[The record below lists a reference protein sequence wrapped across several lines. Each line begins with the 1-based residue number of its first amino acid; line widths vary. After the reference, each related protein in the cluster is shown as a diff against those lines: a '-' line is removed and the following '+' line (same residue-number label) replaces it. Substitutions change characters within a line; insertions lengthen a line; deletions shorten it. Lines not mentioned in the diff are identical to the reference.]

1 MFRDLKQTLRRRLFG
16 RRMYQRLV
24 DDDLTISRLG
34 VLQYQNRYPGLKAR
48 GFTPSINAFE
58 FSYYSQN
65 GEDGIILYLL
75 SRVGSEN
82 HFMVEIGTEDGRE
95 CNSANLILN
104 FGWQAC
110 LIETSAEMATAA
122 QRYFTRCNA
131 GGRVQ
136 ILNARAAPDN
146 INELLL
152 QAGVPRQLDILS
164 IDIDSYDYW
173 LWEAI
178 DVIEPRIVVI
188 EYNASF
194 GPALS
199 VTIPSG
205 KLPSLTKQEAKY
217 YHGASITALQ
227 RLGKLKGYDLIG
239 GDSKGINAFFVRH
252 DLAASVGLDPEQ
264 PAQVHRPHFW
274 RTQKNPVEKQ
284 LEIIKGFTLTEV
296 K

>member
-16 RRMYQRLV
+16 RRSYQHLL
-24 DDDLTISRLG
+24 DDDVTISRLG
-34 VLQYQNRYPGLKAR
+34 VLQYLNRYPGLQAR

-110 LIETSAEMATAA
+110 LIETAAEMATAA
-122 QRYFTRCNA
+122 ERYFARCNA

-136 ILNARAAPDN
+136 ILNAQAAPDN

-152 QAGVPRQLDILS
+152 QAGIPRQLDILS
-164 IDIDSYDYW
+164 IDIDSHDYW

-199 VTIPSG
+199 VTIPLG
-205 KLPSLTKQEAKY
+205 KQPSLTKQEAKY

-239 GDSKGINAFFVRH
+239 SDSKGINAFFVRH
-252 DLAASVGLDPEQ
+252 DLAASAGLNPEE
-264 PAQVHRPHFW
+264 PARAHRPHFW
-274 RTQKNPVEKQ
+274 RTQKNPEEKQ
-284 LEIIKGFTLTEV
+284 LEIINSFSLTEV
-296 K
+296 E